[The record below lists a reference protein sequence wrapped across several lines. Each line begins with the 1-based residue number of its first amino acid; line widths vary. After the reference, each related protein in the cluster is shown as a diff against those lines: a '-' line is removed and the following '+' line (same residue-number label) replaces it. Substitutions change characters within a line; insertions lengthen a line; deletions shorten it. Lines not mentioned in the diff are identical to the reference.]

1 MCVFRTWWQAPV
13 SVCVKGSRRCSS
25 TCNLYMQV
33 DMWSTRWN
41 DQARGVAMHATEACD
56 QPCVRWRVD
65 LHALQ
70 SSSWP
75 SGRGCVILHETETC
89 SQPCGARGVAAH
101 ASGAMRSDTR
111 AATRLVP
118 DWLLFPINSP
128 RPPLISNHPE
138 HIKPTSKHK
147 EKAKKERSSFDSFRA
162 I

>member
-1 MCVFRTWWQAPV
+1 
-13 SVCVKGSRRCSS
+13 
-25 TCNLYMQV
+25 
-33 DMWSTRWN
+33 
-41 DQARGVAMHATEACD
+41 MHATG
-56 QPCVRWRVD
+56 PCG
-65 LHALQ
+65 Q
-70 SSSWP
+70 TCG
-75 SGRGCVILHETETC
+75 GRGVILHGSRPYIQTGRGRGVSLHVSRPCRRT
-89 SQPCGARGVAAH
+89 CGARGAAAH

-118 DWLLFPINSP
+118 DWLLIPINRP